1 MTILCRL
8 PGHGWNPDYTMEPD
22 ELTDFLQ
29 NLSQG
34 HRYTVATVDEFDYI
48 NALSLMQGKPIP
60 VDFDPT
66 DFRRTNVTQ
75 LRVLELNP

>member
-1 MTILCRL
+1 MAILYRL
-8 PGHGWNPDYTMEPD
+8 PGHGWNPDQYLLD
-22 ELTDFLQ
+22 HELA
-29 NLSQG
+29 G
-34 HRYTVATVDEFDYI
+34 HAKAIRHRFTVTTVDELDYLQ
-48 NALSLMQGKPIP
+48 ALALMHGEPIP